1 MLEHLLHHFHFT
13 WSIPESSQLLPVT
26 YNYSLVVVSYLIA
39 LLAGYTGFSI
49 SQLAKVQADN
59 QLPSNNLILVGSIVM
74 GVGIWAMH
82 FIAMLAY
89 SIGEP
94 IHYNPSITLVSVFPA
109 CIASYATLTAI
120 SRLTF
125 NNMQKIQHGLVIGLG
140 IGTMHYIG
148 MAAMYHDAV
157 SVYHTGYFIASVVIA
172 WVLGV
177 LTLNLRLSSYLELIL
192 PTRWLMLVS
201 AALWALAVCAM
212 HYTGMYAIF
221 YMPGAGFEVTEGI
234 SSQSLIWPVSI
245 ASFLLII
252 VTLGFISIQKRLLIA
267 SAEATNNR
275 ERLLEAVE
283 EMSDGFLLSSEGG
296 DTIMVNQNLYGILPG
311 AEGFTNSK
319 VQEFIYWLLD
329 TQTLSSLKDDKRD
342 EFKQALLLQ
351 SSLPSPLEFQLQD
364 ERWIQVKQSQTRS
377 GATMRIFSDI
387 TERKKTEDALFE
399 EDKMALLSRMV
410 AGVAHEV
417 NTPLGICLTLSSQF
431 ELETRNITHT
441 YENAEV
447 SQEQFEGYLQN
458 MARISDL
465 LLTNIRRAANLISSF
480 KQVAVDQSILEVE
493 TIHLKSYTEKIFT
506 ALKSEYKQFNPV
518 IEINCDE
525 DFKFETVPGAYSQV
539 IMNLVKNSALHAFEG
554 VKNPKITID
563 VKPDKE
569 SVHIVYRDNG
579 VGMTE
584 ETLQKVFEPFYT
596 TKRQN
601 GGTGLGMH
609 IVFNLI
615 TQKLKGKIRVE
626 SQEGEGSAFYFTL
639 PLSLQLA
646 SA

>member
-26 YNYSLVVVSYLIA
+26 YNFWLVVVSYVIA
-39 LLAGYTGFSI
+39 LLAGYTGFSV
-49 SQLAKVQADN
+49 SQLAKAQSDN
-59 QLPSNNLILVGSIVM
+59 QQSSHKLILAGSIVM

-94 IHYNPSITLVSVFPA
+94 IHYNAAITLVSVFPA
-109 CIASYATLTAI
+109 CIASYATLKAI
-120 SRLTF
+120 SKLTF
-125 NNMQKIQHGLVIGLG
+125 NGKQKVLYGLIIGLG
-140 IGTMHYIG
+140 IGVMHYIG
-148 MAAMYHDAV
+148 MAAMYHDAR
-157 SVYHTGYFIASVVIA
+157 SVYHVGYFVASVVVA

-177 LTLNLRLSSYLELIL
+177 VTLNLRTSAYLESIL

-221 YMPGAGFEVTEGI
+221 YMPGAGVEVTEGI

-252 VTLGFISIQKRLLIA
+252 VTLGFLSIQKRLLIA
-267 SAEATNNR
+267 SAEATYNK
-275 ERLLEAVE
+275 ERLLEAIE
-283 EMSDGFLLSSEGG
+283 EMSDGFLLSSESG
-296 DTIMVNQNLYGILPG
+296 DTIMVNQNLSRVLPG
-311 AEGFTNSK
+311 AENFTNRK
-319 VQEFIYWLLD
+319 VQEFIHWLLD
-329 TQTLSSLKDDKRD
+329 TQSLSSLKDDKRN
-342 EFKQALLLQ
+342 EFKQVLLLH

-377 GATMRIFSDI
+377 GATMRMFSDI
-387 TERKKTEDALFE
+387 TERKKTQDAMFE
-399 EDKMALLSRMV
+399 EDKMGSLSRMV

-431 ELETRNITHT
+431 EAETQNITHT

-447 SQEQFEGYLQN
+447 SQEQFEGYLHN

-493 TIHLKSYTEKIFT
+493 TIQLKPYTEKIFT
-506 ALKSEYKQFNPV
+506 ALKSEYKRFNPV

-525 DFKFETVPGAYSQV
+525 EFKFETLPGAYSQV

-554 VKNPKITID
+554 IDEPKMTID

-569 SVHIVYRDNG
+569 NVHIVYRDNG

-596 TKRQN
+596 TKRQK

-626 SQEGEGSAFYFTL
+626 SHQGQGSAFYFTL
-639 PLSLQLA
+639 PLSLQSV